1 MRAPVRARARVRVRV
16 YECVYGCSITDQL
29 AANAG
34 FVNLDA
40 AGDPN
45 NTRDWADINE
55 PAQNNR
61 NAPGGFKLA
70 GGHMFGDNT
79 EVLLPAA

>member
-1 MRAPVRARARVRVRV
+1 MCVWVLHHGPVSRCR
-16 YECVYGCSITDQL
+16 T
-29 AANAG
+29 ANAG
-34 FVNLDA
+34 FVDLDA